1 MERDP
6 EIAELVKKGRFFS
19 DADTE
24 PILRVQFELL
34 GKVLPKYREVQQS
47 EQAELITSP
56 YSHPMLPLLA
66 DLGIARAARPDLKM
80 PRRPFKHLDDAAGQ
94 LRLGIDAHTRR
105 FGRRPRGIWPPEA
118 AISDDAER
126 IAADQ
131 TIAWILIDVGVLSRS
146 HPIPISP

>member
-34 GKVLPKYREVQQS
+34 RWVLPKYRELQQR

-56 YSHPMLPLLA
+56 YYHPILPLLS
-66 DLGIARAARPDLKM
+66 DLGIAHIARPDLKM
-80 PRRPFKHLDDAAGQ
+80 PRRPFKHLDAAADQ
-94 LRLGIDAHTRR
+94 LRLAIQSRTRR
-105 FGRRPRGIWPPEA
+105 FARRPPR
-118 AISDDAER
+118 
-126 IAADQ
+126 
-131 TIAWILIDVGVLSRS
+131 
-146 HPIPISP
+146 